1 MTQAE
6 LQIELDKSGYPTVYG
21 SFKDRVE
28 PPYIVFIR
36 PTADTVSSDYKVHGK
51 YQNYNIELYTNKKYL
66 VAEKK
71 LEDIIGLIDPEY
83 DTLETYIDT
92 EKLFMV
98 TYSITIF
105 EKGGN

>member
-1 MTQAE
+1 MNQTQ
-6 LQIELDKSGYPTVYG
+6 LQAALDTSGYPTVYG

-51 YQNYNIELYTNKKYL
+51 YQNYNIELYTNKKDL
-66 VAEKK
+66 AAEKK

-92 EKLFMV
+92 EKMYQV

-105 EKGGN
+105 EKVGN